1 MRRIG
6 AQVVFV
12 AAMLGALGMSASP
25 AFAVVQPTH
34 NGGLVQ
40 AGGTRFPSDPG
51 GFGGAL
57 IKSPSGQR
65 SFQGGFGTDGGGCGG
80 RIDIS
85 TDAGVGS
92 CYH

>member
-1 MRRIG
+1 MRRLG

-12 AAMLGALGMSASP
+12 TAMLGALGMSASP
-25 AFAVVQPTH
+25 AFAVVRTTH

-40 AGGTRFPSDPG
+40 AGGTSFPSDPG

-57 IKSPSGQR
+57 IKSPDGR
-65 SFQGGFGTDGGGCGG
+65 TSFQGGFGIDGGGCGG

-85 TDAGVGS
+85 AGTSVGS
-92 CYH
+92 C